1 MLLPP
6 PPSRAGAAS
15 REATDAALALS
26 SLRPGPGGGGG
37 GDAAARGVEGG
48 PRRSPQ
54 RLAPRPPA
62 QPTPTHPLA
71 YTPRGAGGEGED
83 ALATMSPSESR
94 DSSESDP
101 NLATDPC
108 TTTNGGEE
116 DGSRG
121 GGGDAAAAQGGAAAA
136 GGADHHPPSLAAV
149 DKTGSRASGGASGG
163 AGVGGAGGVVG
174 GGGGGGRWKPT
185 ESQRRLLSATFAQN
199 PYPDVT
205 TKNLLAEQ
213 LGVNRPRVSKWFQHR
228 RESATRAG
236 CFQGV
241 EQRARRTPTELLV
254 LNGTHAGRVRS
265 GMGGCGGGTENARR
279 FLRFLVVLVSL
290 LTYHCGPI
298 LTGPV

>member
-1 MLLPP
+1 MPHREGAALLPP

-26 SLRPGPGGGGG
+26 SLRPGPGGGVCGEG
-37 GDAAARGVEGG
+37 AVRGVQGG

-54 RLAPRPPA
+54 RLAPRPPP
-62 QPTPTHPLA
+62 QPTPTPPLS
-71 YTPRGAGGEGED
+71 YTPRGTGGEGED
-83 ALATMSPSESR
+83 ALATLTPSDSR
-94 DSSESDP
+94 DSCDSEP
-101 NLATDPC
+101 PLATDPC
-108 TTTNGGEE
+108 TTNGGEE
-116 DGSRG
+116 DGS
-121 GGGDAAAAQGGAAAA
+121 GGGDGDAGPPGGEAAAA
-136 GGADHHPPSLAAV
+136 GADHHLPSSAAV
-149 DKTGSRASGGASGG
+149 DKAGSRASRGTSGAAG
-163 AGVGGAGGVVG
+163 AGGGGGVVG

-254 LNGTHAGRVRS
+254 LNGTQGGGLRS
-265 GMGGCGGGTENARR
+265 GTDGCGGGLRR
-279 FLRFLVVLVSL
+279 GAAFCISWLCLF
-290 LTYHCGPI
+290 
-298 LTGPV
+298 